1 MQPEKNK
8 NPRVQKVEDFLLNPE
23 KVVFESLE
31 EFGVAVNTLIK
42 MLEGVDLSTLEQ
54 LHGTDGKNP
63 ERGVDY
69 FTEEDMTAIEQFIM
83 SKVPVVGK
91 DLPSVEQVR
100 GYIRE
105 AVASLPN
112 IKGDKGDALTF
123 DDLTDA
129 EKEELRGK
137 DGNTITPEEVVS
149 KLRELGKNQG
159 LKIKDIRG
167 LRSVVDMVERHD
179 EEIMNL
185 ESKMDQKMQ
194 VVMNAPQSSSTGG
207 GTGEGEANTASN
219 IGDGAD
225 IFSSKVGVDLQFKG
239 IKGANNK
246 IAAAVNGDN
255 VELTIAE
262 ANLAVDSMTEGST
275 KKFMTAAERTKVG
288 YITVTQAVD
297 LDTIESRVNALDAAV
312 VLKGAWDASA
322 GTFPGSGSAQA
333 GDSYIVS
340 VAGTVNSIAFAVN
353 DRILAILDNAST
365 TVYATNWLK
374 LDYTDQVLSV
384 AGKTGAVTLDA
395 ADIAETAGLKIMTDA
410 ERTKLSGIETAAD
423 VTDAANVGTVNAAA
437 ASKTTPV
444 NADSFPIVN
453 SESSNVIG
461 RVTFTNFKAFLKTY
475 FDTLYAALAG
485 SITQAFAVSTLD
497 LGHATD
503 TTLSRLAAGSLGL
516 EGVAIPTISSTHT
529 FTNKRTTKRVGST
542 TSSAT
547 PTINTDSYD
556 VYKLTAQTVDITS
569 FTTNL
574 SGTPT
579 DGQTLV
585 IQITGTAAR
594 AITWGA
600 SFEAS
605 TVALPTT
612 TVTTAMLTVGF
623 MWNAV
628 TSKWRCVASA

>member
-1 MQPEKNK
+1 MPQEKSK

-23 KVVFESLE
+23 KVIFETLE
-31 EFGVAVNTLIK
+31 EFQGSINILIK

-54 LHGTDGKNP
+54 LQGNDGKTP

-69 FTEEDMTAIEQFIM
+69 FNEEDMNAIEAFIM

-100 GYIRE
+100 SYIRE

-112 IKGDKGDALTF
+112 IKGDKGEAFTF
-123 DDLTDA
+123 DDLTEEQKA
-129 EKEELRGK
+129 ELKGEN
-137 DGNTITPEEVVS
+137 GNTITPDEIIS

-179 EEIMNL
+179 EEITNL
-185 ESKMDQKMQ
+185 EAKMDQKMQ
-194 VVMNAPQSSSTGG
+194 VVMNAPQSTSGEGG
-207 GTGEGEANTASN
+207 GSGETNTASN
-219 IGDGAD
+219 VGDGAD
-225 IFSSKVGVDLQFKG
+225 IYSSKVGVDLQFRG
-239 IKGANNK
+239 IKGANTK
-246 IAAAVNGDN
+246 ISAAVNGDN
-255 VELTIAE
+255 VELTLNE
-262 ANLAVDSMTEGST
+262 ANIATDSIPEGAT
-275 KKFMTAAERTKVG
+275 NKFLTASERTKIG
-288 YITVTQAVD
+288 HLTVTQAVD
-297 LDTIESRVNALDAAV
+297 LDTIEARVNALDAAV

-322 GTFPGSGSAQA
+322 GTFPGAGAAQA

-340 VAGTVNSIAFAVN
+340 VAGTVDGIVFNIN
-353 DRILAILDNAST
+353 DRLLAIVDNASAA
-365 TVYATNWLK
+365 VYAANWLK

-395 ADIAETAGLKIMTDA
+395 ADIAETAGLKIMTSA
-410 ERTKLSGIETAAD
+410 ERTKLAGIETAAD
-423 VTDAANVGTVNAAA
+423 VTDADNVGAVNAAA

-475 FDTLYAALAG
+475 FDTIYAALAG
-485 SITQAFAVSTLD
+485 SISQAFAVSTLD
-497 LGHATD
+497 VGHATD
-503 TTLSRLAAGSLGL
+503 TTLSRLGAGDLGL
-516 EGVAIPTISSTHT
+516 EGVSIITTT
-529 FTNKRTTKRVGST
+529 NTKTLENKRVTKRVGST

-547 PTINTDSYD
+547 PTINTDLYD

-574 SGTPT
+574 TGTPT
-579 DGQTLV
+579 DGQTLM

-612 TVTTAMLTVGF
+612 TVSTNRLDVGF
-623 MWNAV
+623 IWNAA
-628 TSKWRCVASA
+628 TSKWRCIAAA